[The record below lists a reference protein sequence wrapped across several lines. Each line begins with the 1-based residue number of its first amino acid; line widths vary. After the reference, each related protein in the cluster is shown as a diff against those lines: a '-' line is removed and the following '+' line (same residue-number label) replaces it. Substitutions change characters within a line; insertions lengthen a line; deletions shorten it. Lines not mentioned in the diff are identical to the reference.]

1 MTSTDYTLHDA
12 APAAPAA
19 GSQAPASFD
28 TDPADQPKPVKSL
41 WRRMAN
47 PFYIFT
53 AGPWIAFTVLVAQG
67 IIASLV
73 TGLTAS
79 LIGLLVLPFL
89 AIGFGFY
96 ERWRLAKTGHGVIAN
111 GHVDYPNA
119 SFWEGVLF
127 RLKEIATWR
136 EVGSLA
142 LTTLWGWIA
151 GAVLFLQ
158 IMALGSAGALAY
170 YLGNSNRLYLDWQH
184 LSLYSQGELDYYIN
198 QGFSPQPAR
207 WLRLLPST
215 GGSPWQLSPSCS
227 SSLPTS
233 TACWPPPALASPS

>member
-1 MTSTDYTLHDA
+1 
-12 APAAPAA
+12 
-19 GSQAPASFD
+19 
-28 TDPADQPKPVKSL
+28 
-41 WRRMAN
+41 MAN

-53 AGPWIAFTVLVAQG
+53 AGPWIAFAVLVAQG

-142 LTTLWGWIA
+142 LTTLWGWLA
-151 GAVLFLQ
+151 GIILVAEMSLLAVL
-158 IMALGSAGALAY
+158 AGFTY
-170 YLGNSNRLYLDWQH
+170 YTGRGNSL
-184 LSLYSQGELDYYIN
+184 
-198 QGFSPQPAR
+198 
-207 WLRLLPST
+207 
-215 GGSPWQLSPSCS
+215 
-227 SSLPTS
+227 
-233 TACWPPPALASPS
+233 